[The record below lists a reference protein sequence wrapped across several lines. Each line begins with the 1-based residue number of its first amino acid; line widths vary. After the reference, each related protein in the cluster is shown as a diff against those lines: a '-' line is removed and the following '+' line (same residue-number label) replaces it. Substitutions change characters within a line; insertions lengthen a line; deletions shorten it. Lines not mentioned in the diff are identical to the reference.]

1 MEACLYI
8 EHFFL
13 MPTAHT
19 SDFIAPSLVGG
30 SEHIAEGL
38 WLFPIYPHTLTIMRS
53 NRARLEL
60 GSVSCH

>member
-1 MEACLYI
+1 M
-8 EHFFL
+8 L

-19 SDFIAPSLVGG
+19 SDIIVPSLVGG
-30 SEHIAEGL
+30 SEHIAKGL
-38 WLFPIYPHTLTIMRS
+38 WLFPIYPHTLRMMRP